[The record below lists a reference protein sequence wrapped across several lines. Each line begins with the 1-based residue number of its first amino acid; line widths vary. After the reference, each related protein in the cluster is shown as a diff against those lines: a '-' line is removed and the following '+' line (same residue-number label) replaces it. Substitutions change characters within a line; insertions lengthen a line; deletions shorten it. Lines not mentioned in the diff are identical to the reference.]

1 MATDL
6 AVFPIWKKDWIQ
18 GYGTEQRPIIVSCLQ
33 GNRKLQI
40 GDKVKISYH
49 RGLDFALP
57 VGTVLQ
63 APEYCLV
70 AEVNT
75 NKKKSGGVY
84 LRLLNF
90 LITAGWVAIT
100 SVRDLRLVKSY
111 FAIV

>member
-18 GYGTEQRPIIVSCLQ
+18 GYGTEQRPIIVSCVQ

-63 APEYCLV
+63 AP
-70 AEVNT
+70 
-75 NKKKSGGVY
+75 
-84 LRLLNF
+84 
-90 LITAGWVAIT
+90 
-100 SVRDLRLVKSY
+100 
-111 FAIV
+111 